1 MNKVIL
7 IGHIGQDVEM
17 GDKGQGKFSLATTER
32 WTDKE
37 TKERKEKTTWHN
49 IVKWKVGNLAQYLK
63 KGQQISVEG
72 KIENQKYTDKD
83 GNERIYSSVNAM
95 SIELLGSRGN
105 AGGAQDSHQ
114 APKDEDE
121 IPF

>member
-49 IVKWKVGNLAQYLK
+49 IVKWNVGNLAQYLK
-63 KGQQISVEG
+63 KGQQVAIEG
-72 KIENQKYTDKD
+72 SIENQKYTDKE
-83 GNERIYSSVNAM
+83 GNDRIYSSVKAM
-95 SIELLGSRGN
+95 QITLLGSHS
-105 AGGAQDSHQ
+105 AGQGTTPP
-114 APKDEDE
+114 APERDEM
-121 IPF
+121 PF